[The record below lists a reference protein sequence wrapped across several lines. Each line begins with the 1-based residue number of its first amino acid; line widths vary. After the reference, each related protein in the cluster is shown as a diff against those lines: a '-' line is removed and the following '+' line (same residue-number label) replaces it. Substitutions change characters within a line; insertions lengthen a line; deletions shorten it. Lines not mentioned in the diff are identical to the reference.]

1 LILNKGFLLI
11 EFLCATLIFVLF
23 VKAIFVMHAI
33 LENKKEEIF
42 VVLDGLRFATNIIE
56 RREVFTEEKKSKKIS
71 FQLQKFDI
79 YTCIINTSD
88 NLLLKEN
95 KLLFSLLNL
104 FLTQNYN
111 KKEINFLLLGLKENS
126 C

>member
-1 LILNKGFLLI
+1 LSLNKGFLLI

-23 VKAIFVMHAI
+23 VKAIFIMHAI

-56 RREVFTEEKKSKKIS
+56 RREIFTEEKKLKKIS
-71 FQLQKFDI
+71 FQLQKFGI
-79 YTCIINTSD
+79 YTSIKNMSD
-88 NLLLKEN
+88 NFLFKEN
-95 KLLFSLLNL
+95 KLFFSILNL
-104 FLTQNYN
+104 SIPQNPN
-111 KKEINFLLLGLKENS
+111 KKEINFLLFGLKENS